1 MLTASFLRGIETQLG
16 KKLKQKLHFKRVQ
29 PVSGG
34 SINHAA
40 RLDTSWGI
48 YFLKANDSFQYPQMF
63 EKEARGL
70 AALKNTGLI
79 TIPDVIFTGEEDG
92 LSFIILRFIESKSK
106 VNDFWEK
113 FGVELAQI
121 HRHTSPYFGYEEDN
135 YIGSLVQCNNKHN
148 KWTDFFIE
156 ERLEKQLSLAIQNG
170 RMNTADINIFKNI
183 YLKIES
189 LFPEEAPSLLHGDL
203 WSGNFITGNS
213 GEPCLIDPA
222 VYYGHREMDLAMT
235 KLFGGFDETF
245 YHAYQSEFPIEPGH
259 DERVDLC
266 NLYPL
271 MVHVNLFDGGYLS
284 QVKSILKRFS

>member
-40 RLDTSWGI
+40 RLDTSWGV
-48 YFLKANDSFQYPQMF
+48 YFLKANDSFLYPQMF

-70 AALKNTGLI
+70 DALKQTGHI
-79 TIPDVIFTGEEDG
+79 TIPEVIFTGEEDG
-92 LSFIILRFIESKSK
+92 LSFMILRFVESKPRAS
-106 VNDFWEK
+106 DFWEK
-113 FGVELAQI
+113 FGQALAKI
-121 HRHTSPYFGYEEDN
+121 HRHTSAHFGYEEN
-135 YIGSLVQCNNKHN
+135 NFIGSLVQCNKKHN

-156 ERLEKQLSLAIQNG
+156 ERLEKQLSQAIQNG
-170 RMNTADINIFKNI
+170 KMNSGDTNLFRNI

-189 LFPEEAPSLLHGDL
+189 LFSEEEPAFLHGDL
-203 WSGNFITGNS
+203 WNGNFMTGNS

-222 VYYGHREMDLAMT
+222 VYFGHREMDLAMT
-235 KLFGGFDETF
+235 HLFGGFDEAF
-245 YHAYQSEFPIEPGH
+245 YNSYQSEFPLAPGF
-259 DERVDLC
+259 DERIDLC

-271 MVHVNLFDGGYLS
+271 MVHLNLFGGSYLS
-284 QVKSILKRFS
+284 QVKNIVKRFS